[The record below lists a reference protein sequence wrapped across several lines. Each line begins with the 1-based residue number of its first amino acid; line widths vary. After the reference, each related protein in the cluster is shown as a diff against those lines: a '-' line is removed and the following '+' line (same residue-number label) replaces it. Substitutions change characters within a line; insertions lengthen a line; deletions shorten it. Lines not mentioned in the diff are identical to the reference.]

1 MRKKLKLLPVVFL
14 LVSLISSCGKNGGVT
29 LSEITA
35 EAEPGQDTRETE
47 QARTGQQSPE
57 PAQQSSETAQ
67 QSLADLSSGS
77 AQSQQPGQSGQP
89 DSQQPSASQQPAP
102 TTLYIYVCGAVV
114 TPGVYELPPGSR
126 ICDALESAGGF
137 TERADINRINLA
149 GTLTDGM
156 MIFFP
161 EVGEEMPEGYEIA
174 AGTATGQTPVGEKTD
189 SGLVNINTA
198 GVEDLCTLPG
208 IGESKA
214 KAVVEYREE
223 HGPFAAKEEIMNVSG
238 IGTGLYKKIED
249 LICV

>member
-14 LVSLISSCGKNGGVT
+14 LVSLISSCGKNAGVT
-29 LSEITA
+29 LAEITA
-35 EAEPGQDTRETE
+35 EEENGQDIMETE
-47 QARTGQQSPE
+47 QARTGQQSSE
-57 PAQQSSETAQ
+57 PAQQSQ
-67 QSLADLSSGS
+67 ADFQPGS
-77 AQSQQPGQSGQP
+77 AQAQQPGQSGQP
-89 DSQQPSASQQPAP
+89 DSQQPSASQQPVP

-126 ICDALESAGGF
+126 ICDALEAAGGF

-161 EVGEEMPEGYEIA
+161 EVGEEMPEGCEIT

>member
-1 MRKKLKLLPVVFL
+1 
-14 LVSLISSCGKNGGVT
+14 
-29 LSEITA
+29 
-35 EAEPGQDTRETE
+35 
-47 QARTGQQSPE
+47 
-57 PAQQSSETAQ
+57 
-67 QSLADLSSGS
+67 
-77 AQSQQPGQSGQP
+77 
-89 DSQQPSASQQPAP
+89 
-102 TTLYIYVCGAVV
+102 
-114 TPGVYELPPGSR
+114 
-126 ICDALESAGGF
+126 LESAGGF